1 MGVFAGPDVIEDGL
15 VLALDPTN
23 TKSYSGTGDT
33 IIDVSNNIGSIS
45 KSSGLAFAGSESQ
58 KYFDYDYNVNT
69 DSITVPH
76 NSVLNYDYQNWS
88 YNLWIYRESA
98 DQSGWQQI
106 FIKGSGNNRRP
117 GVWFYSNDTTAL
129 HLTWNVQGSGQQSI
143 SKTAFDIPIGE
154 WFNIV
159 VQARAGTLMSF
170 LNAVKDTNTFSISDR
185 AANSTDLTIG
195 ANSTTGY
202 VSANMRLGY
211 FSAYN
216 TSLTD
221 DQIVKNYNALKAR
234 FGL

>member
-1 MGVFAGPDVIEDGL
+1 MGTFYNPKIISDQLVFCI
-15 VLALDPTN
+15 DPSN